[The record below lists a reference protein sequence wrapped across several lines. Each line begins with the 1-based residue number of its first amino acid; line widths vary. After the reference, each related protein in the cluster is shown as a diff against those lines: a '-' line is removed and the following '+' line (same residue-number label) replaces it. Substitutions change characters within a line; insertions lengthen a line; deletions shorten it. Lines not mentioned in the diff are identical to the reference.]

1 MAEDYLKIKKNTM
14 TLKYLMTK
22 LFHEQF
28 LRLILIICKLI
39 KFLQK
44 ITTCLFLLLTFKLT
58 SGDIDYESLFIQ
70 I

>member
-39 KFLQK
+39 KFLQTNYNMFVFAFN
-44 ITTCLFLLLTFKLT
+44 I
-58 SGDIDYESLFIQ
+58 
-70 I
+70 